1 MKIYLDCCCLN
12 RPFDVLLDDVVRM
25 EAEAVIT
32 IIDRCENGGWELF
45 TSDVLFDEIDNNP
58 NLARKQKVLMLYQSA
73 KGHIE
78 LTARILARAK
88 QLESFNIKA
97 YDALHIASAEAGG
110 VNVFLTTDRK
120 LINAA
125 GRSDTSLQ
133 VKNPLIWLTEVL
145 FDEH

>member
-32 IIDRCENGGWELF
+32 VIDRCENGGWELF

-78 LTARILARAK
+78 LTTRILARAK